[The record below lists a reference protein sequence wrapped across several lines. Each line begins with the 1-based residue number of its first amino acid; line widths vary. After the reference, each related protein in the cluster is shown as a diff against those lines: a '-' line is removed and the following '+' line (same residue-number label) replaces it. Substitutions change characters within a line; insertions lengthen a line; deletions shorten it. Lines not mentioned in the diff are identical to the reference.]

1 MVNEFQKC
9 NENKTQSSQRENELE
24 AFRNFIAVVIFSNV
38 YDRFRFRDF
47 AGERNGGSRGCGERG
62 GGGQSRVVQSARNH
76 DVWGS
81 VIGG

>member
-47 AGERNGGSRGCGERG
+47 AGERVGGSGARG